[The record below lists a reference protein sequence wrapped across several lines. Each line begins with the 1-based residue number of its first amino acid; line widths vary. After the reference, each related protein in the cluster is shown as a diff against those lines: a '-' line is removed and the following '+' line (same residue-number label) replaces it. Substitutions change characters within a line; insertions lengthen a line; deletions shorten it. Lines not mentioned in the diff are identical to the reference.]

1 VRHPPDAAGHVQY
14 YSKKQHISLLFL
26 CGLFLI
32 DIYLAPNRNHVPIH
46 LWEEYYEERK
56 ERMSTSTGLWWWLKE
71 RTDTQK
77 WTIVCPRRSI
87 IRRVWPIDDG
97 SWSGKFSPSFFS
109 WWRTRLRWLA
119 PPSIHFQRHTYTV
132 TTYTTARSEATVCV
146 CITPSCV
153 ERGTWGKY
161 LRGSPPPTLL
171 TSGRHIPPPLPR

>member
-1 VRHPPDAAGHVQY
+1 MRFVSYR
-14 YSKKQHISLLFL
+14 HISSAQSKSRSYTSL
-26 CGLFLI
+26 GRI
-32 DIYLAPNRNHVPIH
+32 
-46 LWEEYYEERK
+46 LWRK
-56 ERMSTSTGLWWWLKE
+56 KRKNVYINWSLMMIEGE
-71 RTDTQK
+71 DTDTQK